1 MTTCCVAAE
10 ALVFVRNE
18 HPMRV
23 MLQFVQFWEKNNA
36 HGDTEPMTKDDDVT
50 VSEILVAPG
59 SVLFGAPELL
69 KTMY

>member
-36 HGDTEPMTKDDDVT
+36 HGDTEPMTNDDDVT
-50 VSEILVAPG
+50 VSEMLVAPG
-59 SVLFGAPELL
+59 SPLIGPKKLYSSL
-69 KTMY
+69 